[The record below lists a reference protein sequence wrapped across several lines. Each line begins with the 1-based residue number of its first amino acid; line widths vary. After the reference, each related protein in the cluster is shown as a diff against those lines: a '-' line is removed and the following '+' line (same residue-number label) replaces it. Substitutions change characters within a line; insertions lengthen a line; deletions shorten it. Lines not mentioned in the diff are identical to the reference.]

1 MWILSCA
8 SNRISFTLSLMTN
21 DTIPATKADLEVLA
35 TKAELAAIQLQVK
48 DAVDELKRYF
58 DVMVETMRHD
68 FQDAYRDGYQHL
80 RNRQSDLELRV
91 NRLERHASLA

>member
-1 MWILSCA
+1 M
-8 SNRISFTLSLMTN
+8 MN
-21 DTIPATKADLEVLA
+21 DTTPVTKADLAEMAAKFV
-35 TKAELAAIQLQVK
+35 TKADVEEIVTKVITPAIN
-48 DAVDELKRYF
+48 ELKRYF